1 MFKQLKN
8 IDSAFQHIKKFSIF
22 FLLANVIMVC
32 FGIYK
37 FCELIRQERQT
48 VHILYNGKVLEAFA
62 SDKKSNLEVELRDH
76 IKTFHQYFFTLSPDD
91 RAIKAS
97 IAKALYLAD
106 QSAKKAFDN
115 LKEQGY
121 YNNLISANISQEIT
135 VDSTR
140 LDINQYPYTF
150 TCYATQKL
158 VRASSTVLR
167 KLVTQGTIRDLKVQT
182 DNNPHG
188 FLIQSW
194 ETVLNTNVS
203 PNPHGHEPI

>member
-8 IDSAFQHIKKFSIF
+8 IDSAFQYIKKFSIF
-22 FLLANVIMVC
+22 FLLANVFTVC

-37 FCELIRQERQT
+37 FCEVIRQERQT

-76 IKTFHQYFFTLSPDD
+76 IKTFHQYFFNLSPDD
-91 RAIKAS
+91 KAIKAS

-121 YNNLISANISQEIT
+121 YNNLISANISQQIT

-140 LDINQYPYTF
+140 LNINQYPYTF

-167 KLVTQGTIRDLKVQT
+167 RLVTQGTVRDLDVQT

-194 ETVLNTNVS
+194 ETVLNADL
-203 PNPHGHEPI
+203 NPAAHESI